1 MRRELYCKAA
11 VVNLYATVKGVY
23 HIGVQYMESKK
34 EVTTC
39 IQLLEYKDVDI
50 STCSNQLFTFPTC

>member
-1 MRRELYCKAA
+1 
-11 VVNLYATVKGVY
+11 
-23 HIGVQYMESKK
+23 MESKK